1 MPAVSV
7 SAVLS
12 VAVVLLVFTTE
23 AVQAHNTL
31 NPSRRSLVKA
41 SEAKAQDSVSVR
53 HTPGCSIACLD
64 RLRDPCAIDSD
75 EYEEQKLA
83 CGEAAGGLVHVGT
96 RAVQSRSSS
105 DPLRRWSDPDSGT
118 PVDEVVCGGGPV
130 VTDTD
135 DGTFDVTL
143 HPSWNLNVFGAS
155 VTSVRVNANG
165 LVAFGPGSIDLFPSS
180 STAEDLTNN
189 QAPVIAASWDD
200 NRIYPGGLCGALRYC
215 EVLKST
221 DSAHEVWAKADL
233 YAQELKS
240 VSPGALGA
248 GAFEATHAFV
258 ATWDGVC
265 RFGDQAATD
274 GTNSYQTVVA
284 CDVGA
289 GTCLT
294 AFNYGKMSWARTPT
308 PQSGFYDFVNRPNAP
323 VTFATTQQEKLSL
336 PSYSNVGV
344 AGRFVFDLGVRSSRG
359 PGLRSQTLSSLLNS
373 VSSFPSHAVVVFLPA
388 TILQTGFEGTF
399 FQFKCYLDK
408 MLTRMPC
415 SHNFFRRYRRPR
427 LPPAAHAFTDR
438 DLAPESVCGLQ
449 DCAGLP
455 AQRDPV

>member
-344 AGRFVFDLGVRSSRG
+344 AGRFVFDLGTGISPPKVVR
-359 PGLRSQTLSSLLNS
+359 PPTPFS
-373 VSSFPSHAVVVFLPA
+373 VEH
-388 TILQTGFEGTF
+388 
-399 FQFKCYLDK
+399 
-408 MLTRMPC
+408 R
-415 SHNFFRRYRRPR
+415 
-427 LPPAAHAFTDR
+427 AASD
-438 DLAPESVCGLQ
+438 
-449 DCAGLP
+449 
-455 AQRDPV
+455 